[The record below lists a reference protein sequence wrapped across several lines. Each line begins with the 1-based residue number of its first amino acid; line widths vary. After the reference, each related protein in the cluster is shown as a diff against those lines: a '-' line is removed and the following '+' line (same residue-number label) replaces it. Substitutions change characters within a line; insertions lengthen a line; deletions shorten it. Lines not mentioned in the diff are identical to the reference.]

1 MCLLDGNDVDS
12 HDCLFIDPHLS
23 GRDQFL
29 TELSQP
35 VWEEQSTGKVR
46 LIKASDGA
54 PSPNFFAAA
63 CLVFAG
69 ETRSMGLEARV
80 VVSRCDRTLRDLTAS
95 LFSSSPQRGTIR
107 WLYRIGE

>member
-12 HDCLFIDPHLS
+12 HDCFFIDPHFP

-46 LIKASDGA
+46 LIKAPDGA
-54 PSPNFFAAA
+54 PSSNFFVVA

-69 ETRSMGLEARV
+69 GTRSMGLEARV
-80 VVSRCDRTLRDLTAS
+80 VVSRCGRTLRDLTAS

-107 WLYRIGE
+107 WRYRIGE

>member
-12 HDCLFIDPHLS
+12 HDCFFIDPHLS

-46 LIKASDGA
+46 LIKAPDGA
-54 PSPNFFAAA
+54 RPAPI
-63 CLVFAG
+63 
-69 ETRSMGLEARV
+69 
-80 VVSRCDRTLRDLTAS
+80 
-95 LFSSSPQRGTIR
+95 SSPPPAWCLPARRAAWG
-107 WLYRIGE
+107 WKPE